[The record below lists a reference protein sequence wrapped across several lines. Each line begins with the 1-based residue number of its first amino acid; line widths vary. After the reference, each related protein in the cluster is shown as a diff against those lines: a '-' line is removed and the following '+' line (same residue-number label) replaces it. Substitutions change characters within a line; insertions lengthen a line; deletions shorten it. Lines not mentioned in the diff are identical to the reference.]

1 MQFGVGICS
10 HLNKAIISRNGHEG
24 SYLRFYSVSL
34 PESSYS
40 RTKVVPITSGFM
52 PIKDV
57 WNTALFLVCIKHM

>member
-40 RTKVVPITSGFM
+40 RTSGFM